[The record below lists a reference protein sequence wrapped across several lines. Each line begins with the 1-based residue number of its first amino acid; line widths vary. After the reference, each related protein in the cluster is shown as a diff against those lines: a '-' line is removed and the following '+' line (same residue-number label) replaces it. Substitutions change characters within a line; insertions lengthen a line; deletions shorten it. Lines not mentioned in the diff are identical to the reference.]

1 MKKTFLLGV
10 GTEKSG
16 TTFLANQLKNTKNVE
31 VPLVKE
37 HNIFSKIN
45 FDISNVNL
53 YNIFSKQK
61 IEKINKNFFRKE
73 NFLILPTN
81 KKATKLINILFSNLP
96 FSYFDYFEILLSKKK
111 ISFDFTPNY
120 SALDKSVYKFI
131 KSNFKN
137 RGIRT
142 KVIFLMREPVNRL
155 LSMVKMIFRQK
166 NLPYDRMKI
175 TESMYRFINYKHF
188 PNLVNYE
195 RERSD
200 YKNTIE
206 KLKTV
211 FPKKD
216 IFYGFYENWNDTNQ
230 LNQLYKF
237 LDIDLNSI
245 KKTNRLNFKKSA
257 EIKLFSQDIA
267 NFEKYYQNDRSYIF
281 KNFKKIESKWTR
293 ELKSIVL

>member
-53 YNIFSKQK
+53 YNIFVNKK
-61 IEKINKNFFRKE
+61 IENIKKNLCRKE
-73 NFLILPTN
+73 NFFIPPAN
-81 KKATKLINILFSNLP
+81 KKTTKLFNILFSNLP

-111 ISFDFTPNY
+111 YSFDFTPNY

-131 KSNFKN
+131 KSNFEN

-155 LSMVKMIFRQK
+155 LSMVKMKFRQK
-166 NLPYDRMKI
+166 YLPYDRRAI
-175 TESMYRFINYKHF
+175 TEAMYRFTDCMRF
-188 PNLVNYE
+188 SNLVNYE
-195 RERSD
+195 RGRSN
-200 YKNTIE
+200 YKKTIE
-206 KLKTV
+206 NLEAV

-216 IFYGFYENWNDTNQ
+216 IFFGFYENWIDTNQ
-230 LNQLYKF
+230 LNQIYKF
-237 LDIDLNSI
+237 LDIELDSK
-245 KKTNRLNFKKSA
+245 KKTNRLSFKKSA
-257 EIKLFSQDIA
+257 EIKLFSQDIV
-267 NFEKYYQNDRSYIF
+267 NFKKYYQNDSNYIF
-281 KNFKKIESKWTR
+281 KKFKIVSKWRR
-293 ELKSIVL
+293 ELKNIIL